1 MGTSKSTKRN
11 LLIADLQA
19 VAAKNPKVVV
29 TRNFYRSR
37 GKYPEA
43 AWQAHFATFREFAL
57 AANINVAPTKAAIP
71 DLSSEVTGNT
81 WNLSLPKTRIHTL
94 DELLEFCEVD
104 LGIWQVERFVVN
116 KWEMGYV
123 DGDKKA
129 AEHPLYQVKAT
140 LKKRPEIVA
149 VRKEI
154 ERLKDEAKKFARI
167 PKTIARKSND
177 SGNML
182 EINIPDIH
190 FGKLAWGTET
200 MYENFD
206 STIAEQMYMRALAT
220 LLERVKGYSFDK
232 IIFVVGNDLF
242 NSDNIEN
249 QTTKGTIVT
258 TDGRYHKT
266 FWKVRRTITRCIE
279 MLREIAPVE
288 VLLVPGNHDNLSVWH
303 LGDSLECYFANYE
316 DVTIDNE
323 PTPRKYV
330 EWGSV
335 MLMLCHGD
343 KGKRAEYP
351 QLMASERSEMWGRTK
366 YRECHTGHTHM
377 TKTDEKYGCR
387 VRVLPA
393 LCPPDDWHS
402 EQGLVGNL
410 RNAEAYVWNAEE
422 GLIAIAIYTDN
433 AQEPIETVRTVVG
446 AA

>member
-1 MGTSKSTKRN
+1 MGSKKITVAE
-11 LLIADLQA
+11 LIADLKS
-19 VAAKNPKVVV
+19 VAHKYKGVI
-29 TRNFYRSR
+29 TRNYYRAS
-37 GKYPEA
+37 GKHPEA
-43 AWQAHFATFREFAL
+43 AWQAHFATFREFAT
-57 AANINVAPTKAAIP
+57 AAGIKLEPIKPAAP
-71 DLSSEVTGNT
+71 DLTSEVSGNT
-81 WNLSLPKTRIHTL
+81 WNLHMPKTRIHTL
-94 DELLEFCEVD
+94 DELLEYCKVD
-104 LGIWQVERFVVN
+104 LSIWEVTNFKVN

-123 DGDKKA
+123 DRSNNKA
-129 AEHPLYQVKAT
+129 AEHALYQVTAT
-140 LKKRPEIVA
+140 LKKRVEMVA
-149 VRKEI
+149 VLKEI
-154 ERLKDEAKKFARI
+154 ERLKAEAKALARV
-167 PKTIARKSND
+167 PKAIARKSNN

-200 MYENFD
+200 MYENYD

-303 LGDSLECYFANYE
+303 LGDSLECFFANYE
-316 DVTIDNE
+316 DVEIENL

-330 EWGSV
+330 EFGNV
-335 MLMLCHGD
+335 MLMFTHGD
-343 KGKRAEYP
+343 KGKRQEYP
-351 QLMASERSEMWGRTK
+351 QLMASERSEMWGRTR

-377 TKTDEKYGCR
+377 TKVDEKYGCR